1 MGENTKSGSFLQK
14 PPETLVYVIYI
25 ERRSPFRYCYIISL
39 NTRYGWGG
47 NRTPSGRILFK
58 PQQIC
63 LKFATMIYLTHARTV
78 MMSDFLFSS
87 PFMGKRDMP
96 ATANEEEKM
105 YLQCE

>member
-63 LKFATMIYLTHARTV
+63 LKFATIIYLTHARTV